1 MINVSKE
8 FRETMKERTDFKC
21 YAEAALADGREL
33 VFTEDDFVMSGNS
46 LTDGAAA
53 GGLPLG
59 AAVCRTVK
67 LALTNTDGRLDEC
80 DFYGARIR
88 LWLTFRL
95 SETVERVRLGTFTV
109 AEPES
114 RGETVTIT
122 AGDDMILA
130 DRDFV
135 PFQTGSATL
144 GQLYMDVCGQC
155 GLHYTTAEFPNSDM
169 TVTVPEESYTCR
181 QMLGYIAL
189 LAGGNARIDRQGD
202 IKILTYDRQRPAD
215 HDLSDWTSLR
225 TDTDDIIITGLQVQ
239 TEDGPVR
246 EGEEGYVLELED
258 PLMEGREAEAL
269 RRVGDRLLGL
279 RLRQFEGS
287 HTGYP
292 LAECMDTA
300 AFTDRRGR
308 RYTSIITD
316 VTFSFG
322 GLTSLSNS
330 AEGVV
335 RNGSRYVS
343 GDTMAK
349 LEARKLA
356 KKERTAREL
365 AVEKLQ
371 KDLQESSGLYCTAEV
386 QKDGSTIYYLH
397 DKQTLKESTNIIK
410 LTANAIGFSGD
421 GGHSYPYGF
430 TVDGEMIMGII
441 QAEGI
446 NADWILTGTV
456 DLERLTVSGALGGI
470 KEGHGA
476 AKDGQTTKG
485 ILIYGS
491 NGLDEDGNAIPPYMI
506 LTDAGWRVQTAEGA
520 YFYISGR
527 TATMEGNI
535 TASGYIIA
543 GDYVN
548 AKGGTLYAG
557 GNAAVNWNADATLMT
572 FSHNAYRSWLAG
584 RQVYMGEDVD
594 GYETYLRGGSIYA
607 SKTIQISSDRT
618 MKKDVEPLTAAYAA
632 ALDRVKPVRY
642 RYKTEPEGAPFHLGY
657 VAQDVRAA
665 LEAEGLGDAAVVG
678 EYTGEDGQTRLA
690 LAYEELIALLHCKID
705 RLEAEVEQLK
715 NK

>member
-202 IKILTYDRQRPAD
+202 IEILTYDRQRPAD
-215 HDLSDWTSLR
+215 HELSDWTSLR

-292 LAECMDTA
+292 LAECMDTV

-308 RYTSIITD
+308 RYTSVMTD
-316 VTFSFG
+316 VTFAFG

-343 GDTMAK
+343 GETMAK

-365 AVEKLQ
+365 AVEALRQ
-371 KDLQESSGLYCTAEV
+371 ALEESSGMYCTV
-386 QKDGSTIYYLH
+386 QRQPDGSSVVYLH
-397 DKQTLKESTNIIK
+397 DKPDLEGSANVVKI
-410 LTANAIGFSGD
+410 TANALGLSTD
-421 GGHSYPYGF
+421 GGQSYPFGF
-430 TVDGEMIMGII
+430 AVNGEMIMGII

-506 LTDAGWRVQTAEGA
+506 LTDAGWRVQTAEDA
-520 YFYISGR
+520 YFYVSGR
-527 TATMEGNI
+527 TANMEGNI
-535 TASGYIIA
+535 VATGSLSARGGIV
-543 GDYVN
+543 YV
-548 AKGGTLYAG
+548 G
-557 GNAAVNWNADATLMT
+557 GNTAVNWNADATLMT
-572 FSHNAYRSWLAG
+572 FGNNAYRSWLAG
-584 RQVYMGEDVD
+584 RQVYVGENVSS
-594 GYETYLRGGSIYA
+594 YETYLRGGSIYA

-618 MKKDVEPLTAAYAA
+618 MKKDVEPLPAAYAA

-678 EYTGEDGQTRLA
+678 EYAGEDGQTRLA

-705 RLEAEVEQLK
+705 RLEAEIERVKEALA
-715 NK
+715 